1 MLWSECTVVCV
12 LTAVSTV
19 TGQSVVV
26 NTRYG
31 ALRGTRTTI
40 GHDSYV
46 DTFYNIPYAKPPVG
60 NNEVFSSYKWQ
71 VSFVVTS
78 STYFWQLPNSQQ
90 KAETP
95 LATLRIIITYGK
107 TPIDNNIVFVLFLF
121 CFLQMISLFYCV
133 RQISNKFTFAIH
145 NIFICKYL
153 VCVVCKCIFTYSTL
167 PLTTYTWT
175 GYLRFHKPVVNEAWT
190 GIRDATTPGPMCPQP
205 SFTVSTNET
214 YFGTEDCLYLNV
226 HTPQVNFVG
235 TFLWHQENLCRR
247 SCMTP
252 IRLVLAQWYDTNKTC
267 VGTVV

>member
-1 MLWSECTVVCV
+1 MLWSVCTVVCV

-60 NNEVFSSYKWQ
+60 NNEVFPSYKWQ

-107 TPIDNNIVFVLFLF
+107 TPIDNNIVVVVFLFFFANDKFVLL
-121 CFLQMISLFYCV
+121 
-133 RQISNKFTFAIH
+133 
-145 NIFICKYL
+145 
-153 VCVVCKCIFTYSTL
+153 
-167 PLTTYTWT
+167 
-175 GYLRFHKPVVNEAWT
+175 
-190 GIRDATTPGPMCPQP
+190 CPA
-205 SFTVSTNET
+205 
-214 YFGTEDCLYLNV
+214 
-226 HTPQVNFVG
+226 NF
-235 TFLWHQENLCRR
+235 Q
-247 SCMTP
+247 
-252 IRLVLAQWYDTNKTC
+252 
-267 VGTVV
+267 